1 MSSTRRS
8 TTAPAKLACGGG
20 ERTNV
25 VLFHKVSKTFFPP
38 FTPYCLGAT
47 PESRVPTCVCCNP
60 VVICKACRVLQC
72 KLSYW
77 YYNKRP
83 LSHKLKVV
91 LSGATASPSP
101 PHGGEVPSSG
111 AGQTALT
118 TSSEI
123 SSFLVA
129 SSRQPCLR
137 RWAASVASLPPARSN
152 CPRPPRPPPHQ
163 TPRPSWRPHAPR
175 SSSAPF

>member
-8 TTAPAKLACGGG
+8 RRDRPNSCGG
-20 ERTNV
+20 ERANRCA
-25 VLFHKVSKTFFPP
+25 SQRTFGPCGI
-38 FTPYCLGAT
+38 THCTSHCNGLGAVLG
-47 PESRVPTCVCCNP
+47 RVRTYFV
-60 VVICKACRVLQC
+60 KSKSSF
-72 KLSYW
+72 KLSYWGTAYW

-137 RWAASVASLPPARSN
+137 RRAASVASLPPARSN